1 MKCCSGAQKSPSWCQ
16 YSANR
21 TDGMIL
27 PSGRMLPDARD
38 AGQAGFLVRESQRR
52 GEYDDLAPSG
62 REVLQFTWSQGLAA
76 NADHTVKGKDL
87 KQECNVLIRQIRNS
101 SVELDA
107 NTQPPAHMQ

>member
-27 PSGRMLPDARD
+27 AVGTDIAHARD

-62 REVLQFTWSQGLAA
+62 REVLQFTRSQGLAA
-76 NADHTVKGKDL
+76 DADHTVKGEDL
-87 KQECNVLIRQIRNS
+87 EQECNVLIRQIGNS

-107 NTQPPAHMQ
+107 NTQLPALVQ